1 MGTVAK
7 TIRNALQETEGRVLD
22 SDIFFEE
29 INLNDSQRSAA
40 ERELSRLNKTNEIS
54 RLTNGVY
61 AKKEI
66 SRITKKEKIVSEREI
81 VSYYTK
87 NNSGFTVGYDLYNRN
102 NISTQISKKKTIVS
116 SLLKKDKRT
125 VKSVTVK
132 KSNVRIS
139 KDIRM
144 VIETLEIIENSDKIQ
159 DFNEIGF
166 LNYMKNFVNYYD
178 RSAVIETLNNFNYKK
193 QTIYNL
199 TKIMKLLGK
208 DSDLEMLLNKTSDY
222 KENKAYEAVSSR

>member
-1 MGTVAK
+1 METVAK
-7 TIRNALQETEGRVLD
+7 KIREALKEIEGRVLD
-22 SDIFFEE
+22 TDIFFEE
-29 INLNDSQRSAA
+29 INLQDSQKTAA
-40 ERELSRLNKTNEIS
+40 ERELSHLNKKNEIS

-102 NISTQISKKKTIVS
+102 NISTQISKKRIIIS
-116 SLLKKDKRT
+116 SLLKKETRT

-132 KSNVRIS
+132 KSNVNIS
-139 KDIRM
+139 EDVRM
-144 VIETLEIIENSDKIQ
+144 VIEALEIIENSNKIQ

-166 LNYMKNFVNYYD
+166 YDYIRNFVNYYD
-178 RSAVIETLNNFNYKK
+178 RNAVIETLNNFNYKK

-199 TKIMKLLGK
+199 TKIMKNLGK
-208 DSDLEMLLNKTSDY
+208 DSGLDMFLNKTSRY
-222 KENKAYEAVSSR
+222 KENKAYEAVSAR